1 MYHIAETFH
10 WINFFVKPKQPL
22 HCRDIQCDSFSQVL
36 YKIYK
41 TKISPMR
48 TGGEI
53 GKMFL
58 LAKTSGCMVCTCVYI
73 TQWNVSNAVTH
84 EPKISGCNKGE

>member
-1 MYHIAETFH
+1 
-10 WINFFVKPKQPL
+10 
-22 HCRDIQCDSFSQVL
+22 
-36 YKIYK
+36 
-41 TKISPMR
+41 MR

-58 LAKTSGCMVCTCVYI
+58 LAKTSSCMVCTCVYI

-84 EPKISGCNKGE
+84 EPKISGCNKGA